1 MYQRPLWKH
10 APGGVVGMGD
20 VVVHGMVVRAGRPRT
35 APAVTSSVVNVS
47 DSMMILAGRLLV
59 LLKQSTMISVQYITR
74 YHSPYLVMVLSDYI
88 SVHMNTRE

>member
-20 VVVHGMVVRAGRPRT
+20 VVVHRMVTRAGRPRT

-47 DSMMILAGRLLV
+47 DSMILAGRLLV
-59 LLKQSTMISVQYITR
+59 LWYM
-74 YHSPYLVMVLSDYI
+74 
-88 SVHMNTRE
+88 